1 MAASASDG
9 DAPITSINVTPLVDI
24 ILVVLIIFMAT
35 APLIQRRAMKV
46 EVPKAAHHEKTATEA
61 VTITLNA
68 KRELAVSGQIMTLD
82 QLKARLTSA
91 ASSQPQL
98 HATLAA
104 DKTIPY
110 GEVVA
115 VIDAVR
121 GAGVK
126 KIGLEVSRK

>member
-1 MAASASDG
+1 MAGSTG
-9 DAPITSINVTPLVDI
+9 DEGGAITSINVTPLVDI

-46 EVPKAAHHEKTATEA
+46 EVPQAAHHEKTATEA
-61 VTITLNA
+61 LQVTFDA
-68 KRELAVSGQIMTLD
+68 KRVLAVNGQAMSVD
-82 QLKARLTSA
+82 EMKARMQKAVSA
-91 ASSQPQL
+91 QPEL
-98 HATLAA
+98 HVTMAA

-110 GEVVA
+110 GEVVQ

-126 KIGLEVSRK
+126 KIGLEVRGR